1 MNLKPLHLY
10 FFMGQSMMRRMFLI
24 MSLLFLALP
33 PLLAQTVTTDKDDY
47 QPGQYVIVTGTGWE
61 PGETVLLD
69 FHETPQVCSTDS
81 HERSTVAKEDG
92 SIYYDQFL
100 INTWHLG
107 VAFELTA
114 TGQTSGSIAK
124 AFFTD
129 ANIQYQ
135 ATGVPT
141 GTEITV
147 FHDYEAQQGSQTV
160 GTSTTFEVK
169 STPHSGTA
177 FKNGSTVRFKFISSV
192 RAAGI
197 DYILNE
203 VNAVSFTGGGANT
216 NPFPLSNSTVAEYDY
231 QFSTN
236 NNIRLTANYHPS
248 APTITSISPATIQAG
263 GPDFTLVVTGTN
275 FLPASVVRVNGS
287 DRPTSRE
294 SATQLTVTITAA
306 EIASVGSHLITVFT
320 PAPGGGTSDAVT
332 LVVTKANQTITFQEI
347 GGKTYGDEA
356 FELNASASS
365 GLSVSYTSS
374 DQSVAKVSGNTVTI
388 VGAGTTTIS
397 ASQPGNNT
405 YNPATT
411 VEQTLTVAKA
421 PLAAAA
427 NNASREYGDPNPS
440 FTGTIT
446 GIKYDDEIT
455 ATYSTSASSTSAIG
469 AYAIVPTLSGDALA
483 NYEKPHITNGALS
496 ITPALLTITAADA
509 SRMYGEENPSFTG
522 SYAGQKNGETFV
534 ISGSAE
540 ANANSAVATYAIV
553 PSVEGETLGN
563 YTVNK
568 VNGTL
573 TVTKATLVAKA
584 NDATKVY
591 GEANPPLSGQIVS
604 GAVAGDSF
612 TLTATADATSG
623 SPVGDYA
630 ITLNV
635 DGPKITNYEVETQDG
650 TLTITPR
657 PVTVAANA
665 LSKVYGEADPTLT
678 YTITDGNV
686 VNGDSFSG
694 SLERESGE
702 NVRAYAIGKGTLS
715 LGDNYNLSFEE
726 AQFTINPKQIT
737 VRLSAEDKVYDGSE
751 QATASGFI
759 AAYEL
764 VGSDQVEVTVRN
776 AAFSD
781 KNVGTAKPVTADV
794 SITHG
799 NYTLSSATA
808 STTASITAKPIV
820 GTFTAQSKVYD
831 GTTAATVTDL
841 ALLGIIAGDDI
852 QLTGGEAR
860 FADKNAN
867 TGKTVTLV
875 GAALSGKD
883 KDNYTLAS
891 VEQALA
897 DITQRPA
904 SVTPKAVTK
913 VYGTPDPVL
922 TGTLEGFVEAD
933 EITADFL
940 RPLGEWVGK
949 YDITSILRPKEAL
962 RNYEITYNEAFL
974 EITPA
979 ELVVTA
985 HNASRKY
992 GDANPEF
999 TGSVSGIVGYDE
1011 IEISYT
1017 SKATPES
1024 VVGSYAITPELSGDA
1039 LVNYTVKAAN
1049 GILTIERAALSL
1061 QVNDKTRK
1069 YGDENPAFD
1078 GTLTGLKNS
1087 DPITPSYRTEADEST
1102 NVGEYAITGSL
1113 LDPNKKL
1120 GNYEVSI
1127 TDGVL
1132 SIQPASA
1139 QIHLSGLSK
1148 VYNGQAQGVEVAT
1161 VPEGLA
1167 VNITY
1172 NSAAVAP
1179 TKADSYS
1186 VVAKLAN
1193 SNYTA
1198 PDATGTLVI
1207 AQKELTADLS
1217 NAGKV
1222 YDGTTAA
1229 PGTTATL
1236 TGVVTG
1242 DEVTAHVSEAIFSS
1256 ANAGERT
1263 VSATVTL
1270 QGSDAANY
1278 VLKQVN
1284 ATTSTISRAPL
1295 RITAPSMSKYCGQ
1308 ADPLTGYTCTV
1319 TGAVNQEQILTSYTV
1334 AGTEVIPA
1342 STDAK
1347 LVNYDLT
1354 LVKGTLTI
1362 NGLTL
1367 DASAASNP
1375 RSVNEDV
1382 IINISVKDGE
1392 TAIGGV
1398 EVVLHIEG
1406 LQSKTAVSNANGIAT
1421 FNFNRLPAKVYSVQA
1436 VAGGSACAAS
1446 QVVYLPIY
1454 DPDGGFVTGGG
1465 WINSPK
1471 DALAADTEATGK
1483 ANFGFVAKYKKG
1495 KNEVDGNTEFQF
1507 QNGNLNF
1514 KSSSH
1519 TAATLVISGAKAT
1532 YKGKGFI
1539 NGGGMEYDF
1548 MVVATDGDI
1557 NGGGGYDKFRIKIW
1571 NGGDVVYDNARGA
1584 ADNAELG
1591 DAAKLGG
1598 GSIVIHENKSLNGG
1612 SGTKK
1617 LAAVVTPEQLSA
1629 SFLNYPNPYTDR
1641 TTITFSVE
1649 KDEQFALEVYDVKG
1663 ARVRKTEEG
1672 MAEAGKVYEFE
1683 FSANS
1688 LPEGVYF
1695 ARLTTASGVKTIKMV
1710 LKK

>member
-1 MNLKPLHLY
+1 MN
-10 FFMGQSMMRRMFLI
+10 S
-24 MSLLFLALP
+24 
-33 PLLAQTVTTDKDDY
+33 
-47 QPGQYVIVTGTGWE
+47 E
-61 PGETVLLD
+61 
-69 FHETPQVCSTDS
+69 ST
-81 HERSTVAKEDG
+81 
-92 SIYYDQFL
+92 I
-100 INTWHLG
+100 
-107 VAFELTA
+107 
-114 TGQTSGSIAK
+114 
-124 AFFTD
+124 
-129 ANIQYQ
+129 
-135 ATGVPT
+135 
-141 GTEITV
+141 
-147 FHDYEAQQGSQTV
+147 SQTV
-160 GTSTTFEVK
+160 NKRSATIKLQDLEYIYNGQPKAASATTNPANLYGLSISYKPVGTSSDAYTAAAPVNAGSYDVRAILENANYEATEVTGLLVINK
-169 STPHSGTA
+169 ANQVISWTNPQGIVYGTA
-177 FKNGSTVRFKFISSV
+177 
-192 RAAGI
+192 
-197 DYILNE
+197 L
-203 VNAVSFTGGGANT
+203 
-216 NPFPLSNSTVAEYDY
+216 
-231 QFSTN
+231 
-236 NNIRLTANYHPS
+236 
-248 APTITSISPATIQAG
+248 
-263 GPDFTLVVTGTN
+263 
-275 FLPASVVRVNGS
+275 
-287 DRPTSRE
+287 
-294 SATQLTVTITAA
+294 SATQLNAALTAG
-306 EIASVGSHLITVFT
+306 EGSLTYSPVSGSILGYGSH
-320 PAPGGGTSDAVT
+320 
-332 LVVTKANQTITFQEI
+332 
-347 GGKTYGDEA
+347 
-356 FELNASASS
+356 
-365 GLSVSYTSS
+365 
-374 DQSVAKVSGNTVTI
+374 
-388 VGAGTTTIS
+388 
-397 ASQPGNNT
+397 
-405 YNPATT
+405 
-411 VEQTLTVAKA
+411 TLTVKA
-421 PLAAAA
+421 AETTNYNAAEATVILQVEKATPTLTLAIGEPHTYDGTPKHIAGVELEGVLENDDLGAATVTYSKDGA
-427 NNASREYGDPNPS
+427 TVASPVDAGAY
-440 FTGTIT
+440 I
-446 GIKYDDEIT
+446 IT
-455 ATYSTSASSTSAIG
+455 ASFAG
-469 AYAIVPTLSGDALA
+469 ND
-483 NYEKPHITNGALS
+483 NYLP
-496 ITPALLTITAADA
+496 
-509 SRMYGEENPSFTG
+509 
-522 SYAGQKNGETFV
+522 GQ
-534 ISGSAE
+534 
-540 ANANSAVATYAIV
+540 AT
-553 PSVEGETLGN
+553 
-563 YTVNK
+563 
-568 VNGTL
+568 
-573 TVTKATLVAKA
+573 
-584 NDATKVY
+584 
-591 GEANPPLSGQIVS
+591 
-604 GAVAGDSF
+604 
-612 TLTATADATSG
+612 
-623 SPVGDYA
+623 
-630 ITLNV
+630 
-635 DGPKITNYEVETQDG
+635 G

-665 LSKVYGEADPTLT
+665 LSKVYGEADPNLT
-678 YTITDGNV
+678 YTVNVGSV

-694 SLERESGE
+694 SLEREPGE
-702 NVRAYAIGKGTLS
+702 NVRGYAINKGTLS
-715 LGDNYNLSFEE
+715 LGNNYNLSFEG
-726 AQFTINPKQIT
+726 AQFTINPKQVTARI
-737 VRLSAEDKVYDGSE
+737 LAEDKVYDGSE

-759 AAYEL
+759 AANEL

-808 STTASITAKPIV
+808 STTAKITSKPIV
-820 GTFTAQSKVYD
+820 GTFTAASKVYD

-841 ALLGIIAGDDI
+841 ALVGIIAGDDI

-913 VYGTPDPVL
+913 VYGTPDPDL
-922 TGTLEGFVEAD
+922 TGTLEGFVAED

-949 YDITSILRPKEAL
+949 YDITSILLPKEAL
-962 RNYEITYNEAFL
+962 RNYEITYNEAVL

-985 HNASRKY
+985 HHASRKY

-999 TGSVSGIVGYDE
+999 TGSVSGIVKNDE

-1024 VVGSYAITPELSGDA
+1024 VVGTYAITPELSGDA
-1039 LVNYTVKAAN
+1039 LANYTIIATE
-1049 GILTIERAALSL
+1049 GILTIEKAALSL
-1061 QVNDKTRK
+1061 QVHDKTRK
-1069 YGDENPAFD
+1069 YGEANPAFD

-1132 SIQPASA
+1132 FIQPASA

-1148 VYNGQAQGVEVAT
+1148 VYNGQAQGVEVST

-1186 VVAKLAN
+1186 VVATLAN

-1295 RITAPSMSKYCGQ
+1295 SITAPSMSKYCGQ

-1319 TGAVNQEQILTSYTV
+1319 TGAVNQEQILTSYTI

-1342 STDAK
+1342 SADVK
-1347 LVNYDLT
+1347 LVNYDVT
-1354 LVKGTLTI
+1354 FVKGTLTI

-1367 DASAASNP
+1367 DASAASTP

-1392 TAIGGV
+1392 TAIDGVNVELVVEAGG
-1398 EVVLHIEG
+1398 EVRRFT
-1406 LQSKTAVSNANGIAT
+1406 QSSVNGIAT
-1421 FNFNRLPAKVYSVQA
+1421 FNLGKQLAKVYSVQA

-1471 DALAADTEATGK
+1471 DALAADLNATGK

-1591 DAAKLGG
+1591 DAARLGG

-1617 LAAVVTPEQLSA
+1617 LATVVTPEQLSA